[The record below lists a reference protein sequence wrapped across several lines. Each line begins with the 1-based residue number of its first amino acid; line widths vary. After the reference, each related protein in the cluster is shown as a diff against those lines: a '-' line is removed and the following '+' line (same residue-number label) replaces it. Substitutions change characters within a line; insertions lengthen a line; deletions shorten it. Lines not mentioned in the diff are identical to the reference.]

1 MRSNV
6 LLENLG
12 LFTQTSDGIKLLRQ
26 SILRNAISGRLV
38 EQASDEGTGFDL
50 VAKVL
55 GNRGIKVGPQNEP
68 TADMP
73 KNWGRAKL
81 GEIFYLEMGQSPN
94 SESYNSRRDGLPF
107 YQGKTDFGPFVPTPR
122 VWCSNPNKIAE
133 VGDVLLSVR
142 APVGPTNYATEK
154 CCIGRGLA
162 AVRPLGGMQT
172 EFVLWWLRAYET
184 QIAEMGTGTTFVA
197 VSKKNLEPFLI
208 VVPPLAEQN
217 RILEK
222 INELMKLCDELE
234 TQIYLQNRLSTT
246 ARNSAVAAI
255 STAQTTEETQKAW
268 ERIEG
273 NWELLTGNSD
283 SVESI
288 RFLVHDLATRGVFSD
303 EEIFE
308 VVELKDI
315 AQINYGYT
323 ESAKRTEVGP
333 KFLRITDIQVGKVD
347 WETVPYCPISS
358 ADEEKYLLKDGDLV
372 FARTGA
378 TTGKSF
384 LLRNP
389 PRSVCASYLIRVRPD
404 AKKVLPEYLYLYFQ
418 SGQYWVDV
426 KSGMSGTAQGGFN
439 SSKLGALKIRI
450 PDLKTQLEIVKKTNE
465 LLQVCRSLEK
475 CLRKQQI
482 LAEKFARSVVSES
495 AI

>member
-12 LFTQTSDGIKLLRQ
+12 IFAHTSDGIRLLRQ

-38 EQASDEGTGFDL
+38 DQGSEEGTGYEL
-50 VAKVL
+50 VAKIL
-55 GNRGIKVGPQNEP
+55 GNRGIEAGLQNQP
-68 TADMP
+68 NSDMP

-94 SESYNSRRDGLPF
+94 SDSYNSRKDGLPF
-107 YQGKTDFGPFVPTPR
+107 YQGKTDFGTFVPTPR
-122 VWCSNPNKIAE
+122 VWCSKPNKVAE
-133 VGDVLLSVR
+133 AGDVLLSVR
-142 APVGPTNYATEK
+142 APVGPTNYASEK

-172 EFVLWWLRAYET
+172 EFTLWWLRAYET

-197 VSKKNLEPFLI
+197 VSKKNLEPFMI
-208 VVPPLAEQN
+208 SVPPLAEQK
-217 RILEK
+217 RILDK

-234 TQIYLQNRLSTT
+234 ARILLQNRLSTA

-255 STAQTTEETQKAW
+255 STAQTQEEMQIAW
-268 ERIEG
+268 ERIQS
-273 NWELLTGNSD
+273 NWEVLTGTSD

-288 RFLVHDLATRGVFSD
+288 RLLVHDLATRGVLSG

-333 KFLRITDIQVGKVD
+333 KFLRITDIQLGKVD
-347 WETVPYCPISS
+347 WDTVPYCPISS
-358 ADEEKYLLKDGDLV
+358 AEEEKHLLKDGDLV

-384 LLRNP
+384 LLNNP

-404 AKKVLPEYLYLYFQ
+404 VKKVLPEYLYLYFQ

-439 SSKLGALKIRI
+439 SSKLGALAIRI
-450 PDLKTQLEIVKKTNE
+450 PDLATQAKIIKKTNE
-465 LLQVCRSLEK
+465 LLQVCEDLGRSL
-475 CLRKQQI
+475 LRQQI
-482 LAEKFARSVVSES
+482 LAEKFARSVVSIS
-495 AI
+495 A